1 MIRPLRNLFLRNG
14 ALKLLS
20 IVLAFFLW
28 ITLVPEEKIFSE
40 KTFVVP
46 LELRGL
52 AAAFEIAERPT
63 ATVDVTIQAPNRL
76 LGQMTSADVQ
86 TVLNLSRASLNQEDY
101 PLNPDIV
108 SVPPGAKAVRIFPN
122 KAHLKL
128 ERSAEVL
135 MEIQAVTV
143 GKPREGW
150 KVDQIELLPS
160 KVFVR
165 GPESKIKP
173 KEKIRTSPIDITG
186 LDSAQSF
193 EVDLI
198 LPRPELRFTTAQ
210 TRTTVKI
217 SPVKISLI
225 SK

>member
-1 MIRPLRNLFLRNG
+1 MRALHTLFVRNG

-20 IVLAFFLW
+20 FVLAVVLW
-28 ITLVPEEKIFSE
+28 ITLIPEEKIFSE
-40 KTFVVP
+40 KSFVVP
-46 LELRGL
+46 LEPRNLP
-52 AAAFEIAERPT
+52 AAFEISERPP
-63 ATVDVTIQAPNRL
+63 ATVDVTVRAPNRL

-86 TVLNLSRASLNQEDY
+86 AVLNLSRANLNQEDY
-101 PLNPDIV
+101 PLNLDIV
-108 SVPPGAKAVRIFPN
+108 AVPPGAKAVRVFPN

-143 GKPREGW
+143 GKPKEGW

-165 GPESKIKP
+165 GPESKIKA
-173 KEKIRTSPIDITG
+173 KEKIRTSPIDISG
-186 LDSAQSF
+186 LETAKTF
-193 EVDLI
+193 EADLI
-198 LPRPELRFTTAQ
+198 LPRPELRFTTAL
-210 TRTTVKI
+210 TRASVKI
-217 SPVKISLI
+217 TLI